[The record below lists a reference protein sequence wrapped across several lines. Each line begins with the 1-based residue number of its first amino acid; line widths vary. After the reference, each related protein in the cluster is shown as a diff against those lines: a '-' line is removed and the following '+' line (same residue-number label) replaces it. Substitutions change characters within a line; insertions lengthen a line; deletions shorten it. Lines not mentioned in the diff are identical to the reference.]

1 MHTYM
6 HTYIHR
12 EVAVPFDE
20 PGEWRAYEEGPV
32 RLQLFIEPSMA
43 HQQAHYHH
51 QAGLHH
57 HTVTIPVIHT
67 YIHTYIHTH
76 IIIQTNK
83 RAYIHTCLP
92 LQKNHK
98 KNVVVM
104 ISCQY
109 LQMLILILQRVLYC
123 STCIY
128 VQYVQ
133 YVCMYVCMYV

>member
-51 QAGLHH
+51 QAGLDH

-67 YIHTYIHTH
+67 YINTYIHTCTH
-76 IIIQTNK
+76 ILSYIQTNMH
-83 RAYIHTCLP
+83 AYMHA
-92 LQKNHK
+92 
-98 KNVVVM
+98 
-104 ISCQY
+104 Y
-109 LQMLILILQRVLYC
+109 LSRRIIRRM
-123 STCIY
+123 
-128 VQYVQ
+128 
-133 YVCMYVCMYV
+133 